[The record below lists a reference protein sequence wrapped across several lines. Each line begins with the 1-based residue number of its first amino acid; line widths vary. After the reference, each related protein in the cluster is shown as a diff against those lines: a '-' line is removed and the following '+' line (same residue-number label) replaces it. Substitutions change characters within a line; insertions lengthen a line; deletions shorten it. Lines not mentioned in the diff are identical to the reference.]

1 MKFDI
6 IVHDQHINKTMPK
19 RTLIPALLTLTL
31 LAACGG
37 GGGGGGGG
45 GSVDQSSAIG
55 GSTEI
60 KGPQNAE
67 GYWSGT
73 AATGTSFHLAILENG
88 ESWGIY
94 TSTQGTF
101 VSGALQGQTQ
111 TDGAEMTGSGRSYSF
126 TTEGFSTGTLKAQV
140 KPQSTLVTNSL
151 AGFSATLTYNAGY
164 DARATLSDLTGRYL
178 IFGRSDRDIIIPNH
192 VDINMQGVFSNLE
205 NGCTRVGQ
213 LTPRASGKNIFNMT
227 VTFSGACT
235 SFANGTRLQG
245 IAFLDKSV
253 TPYRLRS
260 LSLNAERSSGMVI
273 IGTKQ

>member
-1 MKFDI
+1 MMNTLK
-6 IVHDQHINKTMPK
+6 NMSK
-19 RTLIPALLTLTL
+19 RSLTPALLTLIL

-37 GGGGGGGG
+37 GGGAADQPS
-45 GSVDQSSAIG
+45 GSG

-60 KGPQNAE
+60 KGSQSAE

-73 AATGTSFHLAILENG
+73 SSTGTSIHMAILENG

-111 TDGAEMTGSGRSYSF
+111 TDGAEMTGSGRTYSF
-126 TTEGFSTGTLKAQV
+126 ATEGFSTGSLKAQV
-140 KPQSTLVTNSL
+140 KTKSTLVTNSL
-151 AGFSATLTYNAGY
+151 VGFSATLIYNAGY
-164 DARATLSDLTGRYL
+164 DARATLADLTGRYL
-178 IFGRSDRDIIIPNH
+178 IFGRSDRDIIIPSH
-192 VDINMQGVFSNLE
+192 VDINTQGVFSNLE
-205 NGCTRVGQ
+205 NGCTRLGQ
-213 LTPRASGKNIFNMT
+213 LTPRASGKNIFDMT

-235 SFANGTRLQG
+235 SFASGTRLQG

-253 TPYRLRS
+253 TPHRLRS
-260 LSLNAERSSGMVI
+260 LSLNAEKTDGMVI

>member
-1 MKFDI
+1 M
-6 IVHDQHINKTMPK
+6 INTFKNMSK
-19 RTLIPALLTLTL
+19 RSLAPALLTLIL

-37 GGGGGGGG
+37 GGGAADQPSGSGGG
-45 GSVDQSSAIG
+45 
-55 GSTEI
+55 TEI
-60 KGPQNAE
+60 KGPQSAE

-73 AATGTSFHLAILENG
+73 SSTGTSVHLAILENG

-111 TDGAEMTGSGRSYSF
+111 TDGAEMTGSGRTYSF
-126 TTEGFSTGTLKAQV
+126 ATEGFSTGSLKAQV
-140 KPQSTLVTNSL
+140 KTKSTLVTNSL
-151 AGFSATLTYNAGY
+151 AGFSASLTYNAGY

-192 VDINMQGVFSNLE
+192 VDINSQGVFSNLE
-205 NGCTRVGQ
+205 NGCTRFGQ

-235 SFANGTRLQG
+235 SFASGTLLQG

-253 TPYRLRS
+253 TPHRLRS
-260 LSLNAERSSGMVI
+260 LSLNAEKTDGMVL
-273 IGTKQ
+273 IGTKQQP